1 MTAGIIIVSII
12 AAFALYDYFST
23 KNWQLVTSDSRNDT
37 VFEKRNKKYGAYQIR
52 RNYNTRMILI
62 LLGLTGG
69 IGGLYAATQGLYH
82 RKPKTTGG
90 VIVTMPAVAEVEDK
104 DDEVVEEK
112 QPEKTQELVAQS
124 RAISFT
130 EFKITQNTQDTA
142 TLNIPDGNTDLA
154 DKDLKGNGNEF
165 GDPVDV
171 PDEPKGPE
179 LIKDND
185 GIVMNVDEAAY
196 FIGGDE
202 AQMKFMRK
210 IANPAEGAAGTSKIK
225 FVVTKDGSI
234 GKAWVKVK
242 AKGCPECD
250 EEALRIVKAMPKWEP
265 GKVNGIPVDSYFTI
279 PITFR

>member
-12 AAFALYDYFST
+12 VAFALYDYFST

-82 RKPKTTGG
+82 RKPKPNGG
-90 VIVTMPAVAEVEDK
+90 IIVTTPAIAEVDEDEE
-104 DDEVVEEK
+104 EVVQEK

-130 EFKITQNTQDTA
+130 EFKITQNAQDTA
-142 TLNIPDGNTDLA
+142 TLNIPDGKTDLG

-165 GDPVDV
+165 GDPVDL

-179 LIKDND
+179 IIKDND
-185 GIVMNVDEAAY
+185 GVALSVDEAAY

-210 IANPAEGAAGTSKIK
+210 TANAPDGTGTTKIK

-242 AKGCPECD
+242 AKGCEECD